1 MSIEVGQVLSL
12 KIKFNN
18 CPGKISDTKHP
29 CLVVAVGSS
38 PNRIEIVQLDSLKG
52 KEYKSAYESN
62 KVVFHDGESVIDKD
76 SYVQLDNKFTIEN
89 DIGLEQFR
97 RQTDKLSN
105 GKLSDII
112 NAYLNYQQTHSI
124 DSNKCVDMSFS
135 DILSW
140 N

>member
-1 MSIEVGQVLSL
+1 MSIEVGQILSL

-29 CLVVAVGSS
+29 YLVVAVDYSL
-38 PNRIEIVQLDSLKG
+38 NRIEIVQLDSLKG
-52 KEYKSAYESN
+52 KEYKAAKESN
-62 KVVFHDGESVIDKD
+62 KVVWHDGESVIDKD

-89 DIGLEQFR
+89 NVGLERFR

-105 GKLSDII
+105 DKLSDII
-112 NAYLNYQQTHSI
+112 NSYLNYQQIHPI
-124 DSNKCVDMSFS
+124 DSNKCVDMTFS